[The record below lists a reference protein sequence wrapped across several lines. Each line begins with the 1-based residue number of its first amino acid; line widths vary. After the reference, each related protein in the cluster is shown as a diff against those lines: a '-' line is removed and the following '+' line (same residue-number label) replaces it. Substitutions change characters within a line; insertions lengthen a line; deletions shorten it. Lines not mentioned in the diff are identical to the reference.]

1 MISTPADRWTHA
13 EQGEITDVKELCKAA
28 AFVLTTLDGTTAGVG
43 LLCCD
48 CRYASVLWPGDQ
60 R

>member
-1 MISTPADRWTHA
+1 MLR
-13 EQGEITDVKELCKAA
+13 QGEITDVKELCKAA